1 MKSFISIITLL
12 LFMALPIG
20 VNAQTQQTQQ
30 APAEPSQ
37 KTGLA
42 KSLGLYVFPS
52 KGQDQQTVD
61 NDEYACYKWAMQQTG
76 VDPMNPPKV
85 EAKQTATGP
94 DGSAIRGAAGGAAAG
109 AAIGAITGD
118 AGEGAAVGAVV
129 GALRG
134 RRARAIKQSSRKQ
147 QAQQQAAA
155 QQKALIDNFK
165 KAFTACLEGK
175 GYTVK

>member
-1 MKSFISIITLL
+1 MKKIIISISVL
-12 LFMALPIG
+12 LFVTSGFLT
-20 VNAQTQQTQQ
+20 AQEQQNTQT
-30 APAEPSQ
+30 APAQ
-37 KTGLA
+37 KTGLG

-52 KGQDQQTVD
+52 KGQDQAAQD
-61 NDEYACYKWAMQQTG
+61 KDEYACYKWAMEQTG

-85 EAKQTATGP
+85 EVQTTQKGL
-94 DGSAIRGAAGGAAAG
+94 DGSAVRGAAGGAAAG

-134 RRARAIKQSSRKQ
+134 RRSRIARQRSQQQ
-147 QAQQQAAA
+147 QAQHQAAA
-155 QQKALIDNFK
+155 HQKSLIDNFK
-165 KAFTACLEGK
+165 KAFTACMEGK

>member
-1 MKSFISIITLL
+1 MKHNIFYLL
-12 LFMALPIG
+12 LFLLFPALIS
-20 VNAQTQQTQQ
+20 AQGNDTTKQQQT
-30 APAEPSQ
+30 PPGQ
-37 KTGLA
+37 KGLA

-52 KGQDQQTVD
+52 KGQDQSTQD
-61 NDEYACYKWAMQQTG
+61 ADEYACYKWAMEQTG

-85 EAKQTATGP
+85 EVQPTKKGP

-134 RRARAIKQSSRKQ
+134 RRSRITKQRSQQQ
-147 QAQQQAAA
+147 QAKQQAAA
-155 QQKALIDNFK
+155 HQELLMDNFK
-165 KAFTACLEGK
+165 KAFTACMEGK

>member
-1 MKSFISIITLL
+1 MKKVIFSAIWL
-12 LFMALPIG
+12 LFVLSGHIL
-20 VNAQTQQTQQ
+20 AQTEQTAK
-30 APAEPSQ
+30 APAQ
-37 KTGLA
+37 KTGLG

-52 KGQDQQTVD
+52 NGQDQAKQD
-61 NDEYACYKWAMQQTG
+61 ADEYACYKWAMEQTG

-85 EAKQTATGP
+85 EVQPTKKGP

-134 RRARAIKQSSRKQ
+134 RRSRITKQRSQQQ
-147 QAQQQAAA
+147 QAKQQAAA
-155 QQKALIDNFK
+155 HQKSLMDNFK
-165 KAFTACLEGK
+165 KAFTACMEGK

>member
-1 MKSFISIITLL
+1 
-12 LFMALPIG
+12 MALILSG
-20 VNAQTQQTQQ
+20 ITAFGQTQKDST
-30 APAEPSQ
+30 AAGTPTQ
-37 KTGLA
+37 KTGLG

-52 KGQDQQTVD
+52 KGQNQKTQDA
-61 NDEYACYKWAMQQTG
+61 DEYACYKWAVQQTG

-85 EAKQTATGP
+85 EAQPTAKGP
-94 DGSAIRGAAGGAAAG
+94 DGSAILGAAGGAAAG

-134 RRARAIKQSSRKQ
+134 RRARMVRQAVAEHN
-147 QAQQQAAA
+147 AQQKASA

>member
-1 MKSFISIITLL
+1 MLQIVSKIGLLILIFPGFVSF
-12 LFMALPIG
+12 G
-20 VNAQTQQTQQ
+20 QTQQNTT
-30 APAEPSQ
+30 AEPTQ
-37 KTGLA
+37 KTGLG

-52 KGQDQQTVD
+52 KGQDQKTQD
-61 NDEYACYKWAMQQTG
+61 ADEYACYKWAMQQTG

-85 EAKQTATGP
+85 EAQPTAKGP
-94 DGSAIRGAAGGAAAG
+94 DGSAIRGAAGAAAAG

-129 GALRG
+129 GALG
-134 RRARAIKQSSRKQ
+134 GIRARKARQAAAEHHSKQ
-147 QAQQQAAA
+147 QASA
-155 QQKALIDNFK
+155 QRKALMDNFK